1 MIDLPP
7 PLPAFAAM
15 AIRSGRLDRLLN
27 IITISIRFRFRFTS
41 KSNRQWFRLT
51 YGRFTHHNI
60 FLCVCIKRR
69 KKKSKVKKKINLRVA
84 CGLGGALLHP
94 AYRNYRWVGFA
105 SRVHATAPITPTVGP
120 LSDRHR
126 AQFPPSVK
134 RLLLRYPDPS
144 QFQMTSLSPN
154 DIIFRMPWLL
164 KSRQKFRLWP
174 LFYYYYIIIAA
185 SSCFEIE
192 SHPLPS
198 IIYTHIRTTI
208 ALHMYVHI

>member
-84 CGLGGALLHP
+84 CGLGGPFFIPRIEITVEWDLPLVCTQQRRLPRQLDHWVTGTGPSFPLQSSAYSYATLILH
-94 AYRNYRWVGFA
+94 NSKW
-105 SRVHATAPITPTVGP
+105 H
-120 LSDRHR
+120 L
-126 AQFPPSVK
+126 FP
-134 RLLLRYPDPS
+134 
-144 QFQMTSLSPN
+144 QMTSFLGCL
-154 DIIFRMPWLL
+154 D
-164 KSRQKFRLWP
+164 
-174 LFYYYYIIIAA
+174 Y
-185 SSCFEIE
+185 
-192 SHPLPS
+192 
-198 IIYTHIRTTI
+198 
-208 ALHMYVHI
+208 